1 MGQHQA
7 QIFFHMYIEGKMQS
21 GNDSFLDFK
30 KRKRAFTFPTLY
42 IHSCILAK
50 RNFINHLLNI
60 HAVGFGKLF

>member
-60 HAVGFGKLF
+60 HAVGSG